1 MMLDLNY
8 EIIGLVAAV
17 LTTSAFIPQVYK
29 IYKEKSAVGISLTMY
44 LIFFVGLSLWLLYG
58 YLVGSISIVI
68 ANGVTLILAAIIIY
82 YKLKNL

>member
-1 MMLDLNY
+1 MLDFNY
-8 EIIGLVAAV
+8 EIIGLVAAA

-29 IYKEKSAVGISLTMY
+29 VYKEKSAVGISLTMY
-44 LIFFVGLSLWLLYG
+44 LIFFIGLSLWLLYG
-58 YLVGSISIVI
+58 CLVGSISIVI

>member
-1 MMLDLNY
+1 MLDFNH
-8 EIIGLVAAV
+8 EIIGLVAAA

-29 IYKEKSAVGISLTMY
+29 VYKEKSGVGISLTMY

>member
-1 MMLDLNY
+1 MLDFNQ
-8 EIIGLVAAV
+8 EIIGLVAAA

-29 IYKEKSAVGISLTMY
+29 VYKEKSAVGISLTMY

-68 ANGVTLILAAIIIY
+68 AIGVTLILAAIIIY

>member
-1 MMLDLNY
+1 MLDFNY
-8 EIIGLVAAV
+8 EIIGLVAAA

-29 IYKEKSAVGISLTMY
+29 VYKDKSAVGISLTMY
-44 LIFFVGLSLWLLYG
+44 LIFFIGLSLWLLYG

>member
-1 MMLDLNY
+1 MINPIF
-8 EIIGLVAAV
+8 EIIGLSAAF

-29 IYKEKSAVGISLTMY
+29 VYKEKSAVGISLAMY
-44 LIFFVGLSLWLLYG
+44 LIFFIGLSLWLLYG
-58 YLVGSISIVI
+58 CLVGSISIVI

>member
-1 MMLDLNY
+1 MLDFNY

-29 IYKEKSAVGISLTMY
+29 VYKEKSAVGISLTMY

>member
-1 MMLDLNY
+1 MLDFNY
-8 EIIGLVAAV
+8 EIIGLVAAT

-29 IYKEKSAVGISLTMY
+29 VYKEKSAVGISLTMY

>member
-1 MMLDLNY
+1 MLDFNY
-8 EIIGLVAAV
+8 EIIGLVAAS

-29 IYKEKSAVGISLTMY
+29 VYKEKSAVGISLTMY

>member
-1 MMLDLNY
+1 MLDFNH
-8 EIIGLVAAV
+8 EIIGLVAAA

-29 IYKEKSAVGISLTMY
+29 VYKEKSAVGISLTMY
-44 LIFFVGLSLWLLYG
+44 LIFFVGLSLWLFYG
-58 YLVGSISIVI
+58 YLVNSISIVI